1 MERILLV
8 EPNYNNKYPP
18 IGLMK
23 IAMYH
28 KMRGDYVEF
37 YKGTAP
43 FQTISKMDRVY
54 ITSIFTFFFDITVET
69 ILHYEKYIDK
79 SKIYIGGIAVSLMEK
94 EFREKTGISNVLTGQ
109 LIDSA
114 ILGYGD
120 SINIDILPL
129 DYDIL
134 DDIEYEYG
142 IENNF
147 FAYTTRGCP
156 RKCDFCAVKTLEP
169 CFLETNNIINQVSCV
184 RNNFGDKRNLM
195 LMDNNIFFSKEL
207 ERICADIMSLGFV
220 KDKATYI
227 PENPVILFF
236 NKIDRRY
243 KMNKSTWLVVD
254 KFIIYFR
261 KFITRI
267 KKESVKEEVFEI
279 IRKLDETD
287 NPLEVLL
294 EHRDQIIMVVEKYR
308 TKKPL
313 QRYVDFNQGI
323 DARLLTDEKMK
334 ILSQL
339 PLRPFRLAYDNI
351 KTTETYISAFKI
363 AYKWGVRHFSNYM
376 LYNFEDTPEDF
387 WHRAYNNI
395 NLYNEFQDVSAF
407 SFPMK
412 YAPIDKTDRSYI
424 GEHWNKK
431 YLSAMNVILNV
442 TKGVIA
448 KEIDFF
454 IKAYG
459 GSPEEFQEILSM
471 PNEFI
476 KYRVFFEK
484 NGLIDLWKI
493 EFKKLDKTEKEI
505 LLSKLSG
512 DTVEFLNEKLL
523 SFYKITKRQVETLK
537 VQIKDYQ

>member
-1 MERILLV
+1 MEHILLV

-79 SKIYIGGIAVSLMEK
+79 SKIYIGGIAVTLMEN
-94 EFREKTGISNVLTGQ
+94 EFREKTGINNILTRQ
-109 LIDSA
+109 LTDSA
-114 ILGYGD
+114 VLGYGD

-169 CFLETNNIINQVSCV
+169 CFLETNNIINQVSYV

-195 LMDNNIFFSKEL
+195 LMDNNIFVSKEL
-207 ERICADIMSLGFV
+207 EQICADIISLGFV
-220 KDKATYI
+220 KNEATYI
-227 PENPVILFF
+227 PENPAILFF
-236 NKIDRRY
+236 NKVERRLAT
-243 KMNKSTWLVVD
+243 NNSTWIVVD
-254 KFIIYFR
+254 KFIIFFK

-267 KKESVKEEVFEI
+267 KKVSVIEEVSEI
-279 IRKLDETD
+279 TKELDETENSLD
-287 NPLEVLL
+287 VLMT
-294 EHRDQIIMVVEKYR
+294 HKDQIISIIEKYR

-313 QRYVDFNQGI
+313 PRYVDFNQGI

-334 ILSQL
+334 ILAQL

-351 KTTETYISAFKI
+351 DITEKYTAAFKN

-376 LYNFEDTPEDF
+376 LYNFEDSPEDF
-387 WHRAYNNI
+387 WQRAFNNI
-395 NLYNEFQDVSAF
+395 NLYNEFDDVSAF

-412 YAPIDKTDRSYI
+412 YAPIDKTDRSYV
-424 GEHWNKK
+424 GVEWNKK

-448 KEIDFF
+448 KEKDFF

-459 GSPEEFQEILSM
+459 GSAEEFHEILSM

-476 KYRVFFEK
+476 KHRFFFEEK
-484 NGLIDLWKI
+484 GYIDLWR
-493 EFKKLDKTEKEI
+493 EAFSKLNQTEKDM

-512 DTVEFLNEKLL
+512 INDDFSDEKLL
-523 SFYKITKRQVETLK
+523 SFYSITKRQVETQK
-537 VQIKDYQ
+537 VRIENYR